1 MAKRT
6 RRRGQRVRR
15 ILLIV
20 GGVVLVSSLVAALVV
35 FTVVFAGGNRTPP
48 AATASAQPTTTGAFT
63 FGGTATTYTFGEEAT
78 TLPFIERMP
87 IRLTQDAI
95 RFRVHVANQ
104 NLRLG
109 EVIPGI
115 VELGGIW
122 IGPDAAGTTG
132 EYPTGVLAS
141 PSVSIMPATTLVD
154 GAEYTGPWIDDVRYP
169 LGADQFHAVSVAL
182 SFDARQP
189 IATTFSGSWLTG
201 GETSKARDTEPGEWT
216 NGISLLDIW
225 IEYEYVGHA
234 PTMLVYGS
242 SLSTP
247 GNGGP
252 VETYG
257 EPAAWPQR
265 WAESAGGIAL
275 NSAVST
281 GTIDHFVALN
291 RLTQRFSDIVPDAIV
306 LWTASNS
313 LGRGDPYDQVYAD
326 TQATIDRLRLRYPSA
341 VIVLA
346 TEPGRNDFVI
356 PDEYY
361 QNRMRYNEW
370 IRSIPE
376 GADGYIDLDALLSDP
391 SDNHFLSEEYDSGDL
406 VHLNEAGH
414 IAVAELVR
422 QTLSD
427 LGVR

>member
-1 MAKRT
+1 MVASVV
-6 RRRGQRVRR
+6 GLGVLLSSVHRVQP
-15 ILLIV
+15 
-20 GGVVLVSSLVAALVV
+20 
-35 FTVVFAGGNRTPP
+35 T
-48 AATASAQPTTTGAFT
+48 ATASAQATTTAAYT
-63 FGGTATTYTFGEEAT
+63 FGGTTLTYTFGDDST
-78 TLPFIERMP
+78 TMPFIERMP

-115 VELGGIW
+115 VELGGVW
-122 IGPDAAGTTG
+122 IGPDEAGATD
-132 EYPTGVLAS
+132 EYPTGILAS

-154 GAEYTGPWIDDVRYP
+154 GAEYTGPWIEELRYE
-169 LGADQFHAVSVAL
+169 LDADEFHAVSVAL

-201 GETSKARDTEPGEWT
+201 GEASEARDTEPGVWT
-216 NGISLLDIW
+216 NGISLLDVW

-234 PTMLVYGS
+234 PTLLVYGS

-252 VETYG
+252 IDTYG
-257 EPAAWPQR
+257 EPAAWSQR
-265 WAESAGGIAL
+265 WAELSGGIAL

-281 GTIDHFVALN
+281 GTIDHYVALN
-291 RLTQRFSDIVPDAIV
+291 PLTQRFSDIAPDAIV

-313 LGRGDPYDQVYAD
+313 LGRGDPYDQVHAD
-326 TQATIDRLRLRYPSA
+326 TQATIDRLRLRYPNA

-376 GADGYIDLDALLSDP
+376 GADGFVDLDELLSDP
-391 SDNHFLSEEYDSGDL
+391 GDNHFLSNEYDSGDL

-414 IAVAELVR
+414 IAVAALVR
-422 QTLSD
+422 QTLID
-427 LGVR
+427 LGVG